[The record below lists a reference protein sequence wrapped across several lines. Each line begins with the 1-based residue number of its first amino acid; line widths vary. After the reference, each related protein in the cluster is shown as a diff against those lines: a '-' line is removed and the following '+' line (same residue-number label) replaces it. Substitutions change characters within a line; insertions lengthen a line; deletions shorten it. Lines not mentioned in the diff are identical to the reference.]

1 MMAYDKSKE
10 VEADRELALEDL
22 DAVNGGI
29 SLPETTT
36 HVLELNPQPLPP

>member
-10 VEADRELALEDL
+10 VEADRELALEEL
-22 DAVNGGI
+22 DAVNGGT
-29 SLPETTT
+29 SLPETRI